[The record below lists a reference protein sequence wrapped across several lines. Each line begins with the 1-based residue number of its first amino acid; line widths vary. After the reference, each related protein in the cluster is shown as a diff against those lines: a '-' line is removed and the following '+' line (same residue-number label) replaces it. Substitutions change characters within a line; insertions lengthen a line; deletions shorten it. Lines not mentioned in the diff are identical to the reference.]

1 MKTPTLLPMHFII
14 DKPILILN
22 ALSKAMEILLSLKLG
37 TSIIFVSANYF
48 NILKDLYLIKN
59 SIIRHIRYQ
68 KDIIVISL

>member
-22 ALSKAMEILLSLKLG
+22 ALSSAIEVLLSLKLG

-48 NILKDLYLIKN
+48 NVLKDLYLIKKIL
-59 SIIRHIRYQ
+59 SL
-68 KDIIVISL
+68 DIYDIKKIS